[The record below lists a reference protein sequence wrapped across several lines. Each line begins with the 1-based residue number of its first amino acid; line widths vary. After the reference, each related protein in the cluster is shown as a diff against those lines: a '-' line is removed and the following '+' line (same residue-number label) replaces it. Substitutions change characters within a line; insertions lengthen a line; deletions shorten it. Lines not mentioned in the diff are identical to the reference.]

1 MPPAKP
7 AKKRGPKPGSQAK
20 PKAKAKG
27 KSATAKAPKKPGPR
41 KNASC
46 HTCGARIRIPE
57 GWTVGPAV
65 RRHYWAKHRDVMQPD
80 AKKEAR

>member
-7 AKKRGPKPGSQAK
+7 AKKRASKAGA
-20 PKAKAKG
+20 KAKAG
-27 KSATAKAPKKPGPR
+27 PKK
-41 KNASC
+41 NAVC

-57 GWTVGPAV
+57 GWTVGPAA

-80 AKKEAR
+80 AKRDER